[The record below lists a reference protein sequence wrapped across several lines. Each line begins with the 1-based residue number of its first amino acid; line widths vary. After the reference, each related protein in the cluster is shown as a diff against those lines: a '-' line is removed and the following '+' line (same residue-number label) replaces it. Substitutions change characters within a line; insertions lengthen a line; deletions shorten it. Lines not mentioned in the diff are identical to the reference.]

1 MDGATPKMAVVMQE
15 AANEEGSKDHVDSND
30 VYGQLVT
37 AGRGSDIVNDTVTYT
52 AITYYNLGDIMT
64 VTPSWEYNTYIN
76 YTTHGWTDATAKSI
90 DNRMSVNVVNTPLG
104 QLKQGDKYY
113 NASYPEWYAVKSVM
127 KITNPVMSMYDTS
140 TMKKYF
146 ISHKS
151 LFGHLLIRERTICT
165 IGAVYGDFTCTVRNN
180 HVAILRFDHFGYFTT
195 DVVAFFCNLSVCQ
208 FATDV

>member
-1 MDGATPKMAVVMQE
+1 
-15 AANEEGSKDHVDSND
+15 
-30 VYGQLVT
+30 
-37 AGRGSDIVNDTVTYT
+37 
-52 AITYYNLGDIMT
+52 MT

-146 ISHKS
+146 FRCTAVATYQTSAGQRKMDDY
-151 LFGHLLIRERTICT
+151 GERGGLVIDYNIFLEHQGVHVYRKRRKTPCFS
-165 IGAVYGDFTCTVRNN
+165 YGDIRRSETK
-180 HVAILRFDHFGYFTT
+180 
-195 DVVAFFCNLSVCQ
+195 FFLKG
-208 FATDV
+208 

>member
-1 MDGATPKMAVVMQE
+1 MNTSITYKGQSVAIEDANYLTGGNAKYDSTESAPYLVNGRVIIRMDGATPKMAVVMQE

-113 NASYPEWYAVKSVM
+113 NASYPEWYAV
-127 KITNPVMSMYDTS
+127 Y
-140 TMKKYF
+140 
-146 ISHKS
+146 
-151 LFGHLLIRERTICT
+151 L
-165 IGAVYGDFTCTVRNN
+165 
-180 HVAILRFDHFGYFTT
+180 ILR
-195 DVVAFFCNLSVCQ
+195 
-208 FATDV
+208 